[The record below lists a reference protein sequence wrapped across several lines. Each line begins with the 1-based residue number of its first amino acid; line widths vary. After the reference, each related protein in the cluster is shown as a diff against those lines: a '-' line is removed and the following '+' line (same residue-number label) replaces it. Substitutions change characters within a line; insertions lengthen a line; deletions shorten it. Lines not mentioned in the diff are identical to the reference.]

1 MIIEDRL
8 RHALDRH
15 TETVE
20 PSEPDWTDI
29 ERRAADVTRVRR
41 LRRMAGLGVLAT
53 AAAIAVLL
61 VAVADRDE
69 ERGLEVIDRPD
80 APATAVEPP
89 TTTAAPVATPDPS
102 SVGGIYPDAR
112 AYEEHGVDR
121 YADPAV
127 TARAFATD
135 YLGMPSPVLG
145 AFSGGTIDLRPST
158 RSTLTTTLTLHRV
171 GEGGPWTVTAAR
183 GGRIAVTAP
192 APSAQV
198 GSPLRVT
205 GSAQAYEGT
214 VAVEVREDGMRVGSA
229 LGTSF
234 VTGAG
239 DTMGPF
245 DGTVAFRS
253 PTEKA
258 GAVLFLDSSSE
269 DGSPLSATV
278 IRVRFGGSGAIAPST
293 TAPSADR
300 LNAESPLRFDGIG
313 PIAIG
318 MTEAQAWQAAGVAM
332 RASEFGSCGALQPE
346 SEPPG
351 VTFVLSGGDRIN
363 VITVGSGAITTD
375 RGVRIGSPQAAV
387 LAAYPGAEVRN
398 PDEPR
403 HWVFA
408 RSGTFAMVF
417 EIENGAVVA
426 YRTGAREVVEQD
438 EICE

>member
-20 PSEPDWTDI
+20 PSAPDWTDI

-41 LRRMAGLGVLAT
+41 LRRMAGLGALAT

-61 VAVADRDE
+61 VAVTDRDE

-80 APATAVEPP
+80 APTTVVEPS
-89 TTTAAPVATPDPS
+89 TTTAAPVVTPDPS

-192 APSAQV
+192 ASSAQV

-214 VAVEVREDGMRVGSA
+214 VAVEVRQDGMRVGSS

-234 VTGAG
+234 VTGAS

-253 PTEKA
+253 PSEKA
-258 GAVLFLDSSSE
+258 GAVLFLDSSGE

-278 IRVRFGGSGAIAPST
+278 IRVRFGGRATAPST

-300 LNAESPLRFDGIG
+300 LTAESPLRFDGIG
-313 PIAIG
+313 PVAIG
-318 MTEAQAWQAAGVAM
+318 MTEARARQAAGVAM
-332 RASEFGSCGALQPE
+332 RASEFGACRALQPE
-346 SEPPG
+346 GEPAG

-363 VITVGSGAITTD
+363 VITVGSGVIATD
-375 RGVRIGSPQAAV
+375 RGVRIGSSQAAV
-387 LAAYPGAEVRN
+387 LAAYRGAEVRN

-408 RSGTFAMVF
+408 RSGAFAMVF
-417 EIENGAVVA
+417 EIEDGAVVA